1 MQVKDVMTKRPE
13 YLNTDA
19 SIREVAERMRQT
31 NSGFEPLV
39 QGDKIA
45 CTLTDRDIT
54 IRAVAEGKGPD
65 DKASSI
71 ATNEVLYTYEDN
83 DVKDVLKNMQEQ
95 KVQRLVVLNNANDKD
110 LTGIVS
116 IGDIADRCD
125 DDEMARQI
133 ASCSRHYH

>member
-1 MQVKDVMTKRPE
+1 MQVRDVMTTRPE
-13 YLNTDA
+13 YLNVDA

-31 NSGFEPLV
+31 SSGFEPLV

-45 CTLTDRDIT
+45 CTITDRDIAV
-54 IRAVAEGKGPD
+54 RAVAEGKGPD

-71 ATNEVLYTYEDN
+71 ATNEVLYTYEEN

-110 LTGIVS
+110 LTGVVS
-116 IGDIADRCD
+116 IGDIANRCD
-125 DDEMARQI
+125 DDEAARQI
-133 ASCSRHYH
+133 ANCSKQYH